1 MRTTATSGHPRRSA
15 DQWRAIIQRYESS
28 DLSQREF
35 CSQEGL
41 TLTSFTRWLR
51 RFRSDNHQPG
61 FVELQSE
68 PPLPAAESHADWTV
82 VIDLPGGGRLRLS
95 SGR

>member
-41 TLTSFTRWLR
+41 TGVSQLTAPRPRKSLF
-51 RFRSDNHQPG
+51 SNHFSPHT
-61 FVELQSE
+61 
-68 PPLPAAESHADWTV
+68 A
-82 VIDLPGGGRLRLS
+82 
-95 SGR
+95 